1 MTTVSAHRKGII
13 LAGGLGTR
21 LKPLTTAISK
31 QLLPIYDKP
40 MIYYPLSTLMMAG
53 IREILIISAPDQL
66 PAFQALLGDGAQ
78 LGLSLGYCGQ
88 ENPDGIPQAFILG
101 EEFMDGDAVALI
113 LGDNIFYGNDLPE
126 LLSGVSANTGDNTIF
141 GYAVDNP
148 RDFGILTLDGS
159 GKPVRIDEKP
169 ENPASSW
176 AIPGLYFYTSGV
188 VDVARGLKPSARG
201 ELEISDLNQ
210 IYLERG
216 DLLVELLG
224 RGTAWLD
231 SGTADSLLDAS
242 EFVRIIEKRTGLKI
256 ACPEEIA
263 LAMGYIDRSQ
273 FEKLCHG
280 MANSQYGDYLLKV
293 LNTAT

>member
-1 MTTVSAHRKGII
+1 MTKVNAHRKGII

-53 IREILIISAPDQL
+53 IRDILIISAPNQL
-66 PAFQALLGDGAQ
+66 PAFRALFGDGGQ
-78 LGLSLGYCGQ
+78 LGLSLGYRGQ

-101 EEFMDGDAVALI
+101 QEFLAGGPVVLI

-126 LLSGVSANTGDNTIF
+126 LLRGVSAQTDRNTIF

-148 RDFGILTLDGS
+148 REFGILTLDGE

-169 ENPASSW
+169 TEPASSW
-176 AIPGLYFYTSGV
+176 AIPGLYFYGNDV
-188 VDVARGLKPSARG
+188 VDVAKGLEPSGRG

-216 DLLVELLG
+216 ELHVELLG

-242 EFVRIIEKRTGLKI
+242 EFVKIIEKRTGLKI

-263 LAMGYIDRSQ
+263 LAMGYIDREQ

-280 MANSQYGDYLLKV
+280 MAKSRYGDYLLKV
-293 LNTAT
+293 LNSAT